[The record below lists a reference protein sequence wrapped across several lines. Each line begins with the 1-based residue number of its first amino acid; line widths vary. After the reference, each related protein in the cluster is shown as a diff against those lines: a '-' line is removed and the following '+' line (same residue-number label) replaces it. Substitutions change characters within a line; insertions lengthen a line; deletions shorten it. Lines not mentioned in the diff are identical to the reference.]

1 MSRITIP
8 LLNSRLKVKSMCF
21 QPAAEYSSPLQTES
35 NDHLH
40 SSNFS
45 HPNCLKMYGYF
56 WDEKRI
62 YILLEYAAK
71 GELYLILTAEQRF
84 TERVA
89 ANVSIVKRC

>member
-1 MSRITIP
+1 
-8 LLNSRLKVKSMCF
+8 
-21 QPAAEYSSPLQTES
+21 
-35 NDHLH
+35 
-40 SSNFS
+40 
-45 HPNCLKMYGYF
+45 MYGYF

-89 ANVSIVKRC
+89 ANVSIEVLLEYCQLSVC